1 MKNLVFLIGVIL
13 LLPSCS
19 QLNQKAGLQDDNLI
33 EEVTESLI
41 KEKTGADID
50 LTPSTPEVK
59 Q

>member
-50 LTPSTPEVK
+50 LTPSTQEVK